1 MLTGRRTGPIG
12 RLGAAAA
19 RHPWVTL
26 GCWLVVVAAA
36 AATALGGI
44 GGQTLFDRLG
54 GSVPS
59 VHGESSAG
67 ADRLA
72 SNSGKSVT
80 LLIHGVDPTDPEIV
94 DRTTVLARDLAAL
107 PGTTVV
113 DPLAVPGGIK
123 NPQIPKAQFA
133 PLFAKDG
140 RGVLITATVSG
151 VDGHSASQATVDHAQ
166 RLMDAAADDLRTAHP
181 SATAAVGSTQLLT
194 DSLMSISENDLRRG
208 ETVAL
213 PIALLVMLIVFG
225 GFIAAGLPLIG
236 AGASIVTSLG
246 VLLAFTY
253 VTDIANT
260 VINVVTAVGLGLS
273 IDYGLLVVSRFR
285 EEYRASV
292 AALDCASSSRL
303 RQTFGRNHDEL
314 AQSGARER
322 ERDRAVRVAAVATAL
337 DRAGRT
343 VLFSGTTFAIASL
356 GLLVFEP
363 TFVHAVGIAAIAVTV
378 IAMLSATTLIP
389 AIIGLTG
396 QKLLKPG
403 ALTRL
408 PWLGR
413 DITRFGDVAP
423 EEGFFSRLTRRV
435 QRHPAL
441 VTLGCVVVLLMLASP
456 VLTLNLANTSIDAV
470 PRASS
475 QYTFET
481 TLTDEFPDAAPARVQ
496 LVTTTREH
504 LVDWTRD
511 VTKLAHVDAVQQP
524 QKSGESWTARVEVN
538 PRDGIEVVRSI
549 RADPPRFD
557 HWVTG
562 IDAGTVDLA
571 DSLARGAPWAILIV
585 AVGTIVL
592 LFLMTGSLVIPL
604 KALLAS
610 ALSLGASLGLLV
622 WGFQDG
628 AFAGILGF
636 DADRVYGVDVIVLLL
651 ALAFGF
657 GLAMDYEM
665 FILSRIKER
674 VDAAVPGREAIA
686 LGLQRSGRI
695 ITSAALIIIVVFAG
709 FATGDLIIIKQ
720 LGVALAFAVFIDA
733 TLVRCL
739 LVPAFMSWQERI
751 MWWAPRWMKRVHAK
765 IGIAEN

>member
-1 MLTGRRTGPIG
+1 MTQPTSRGPEPVRVGPIG
-12 RLGAAAA
+12 RLGATAA

-26 GCWLVVVAAA
+26 VCWLVVVAAA

-44 GGQTLFDRLG
+44 GGQTLFDRLA

-72 SNSGKSVT
+72 SSSGKSVT
-80 LLIHGVDPTDPEIV
+80 LLIHGVDLS
-94 DRTTVLARDLAAL
+94 DREVATRTNALARDLAAL
-107 PGTTVV
+107 PETTVA
-113 DPLAVPGGIK
+113 DPLAAPGGIQ
-123 NPQIPKAQFA
+123 NPQVA
-133 PLFAKDG
+133 PLVAKDG
-140 RGVLITATVSG
+140 RGVLITATVAAAG
-151 VDGHSASQATVDHAQ
+151 GHSASQATVDDVQ
-166 RLMDAAADDLRTAHP
+166 RLIDAAADDLRAAHRA
-181 SATAAVGSTQLLT
+181 ATVAVGSTQLLT
-194 DSLMSISENDLRRG
+194 DSLMSISESDLRRG

-285 EEYRASV
+285 EEYRA
-292 AALDCASSSRL
+292 AAGRDSATRERL
-303 RQTFGRNHDEL
+303 RKLYGRDHDEP
-314 AQSGARER
+314 AQHGAIRI
-322 ERDRAVRVAAVATAL
+322 AAVASAL
-337 DRAGRT
+337 DHAGRT

-396 QKLLKPG
+396 QKLLRPG

-413 DITRFGDVAP
+413 SITRFGDVAP
-423 EEGFFSRLTRRV
+423 AEGFFSRLTRRV

-441 VTLGCVVVLLMLASP
+441 VTLGCVVVLLLLGSP
-456 VLTLNLANTSIDAV
+456 VVTLALANTSIDAV

-496 LVTTTREH
+496 LVTTTRQH
-504 LVDWTRD
+504 LVDWTRE
-511 VTKLAHVDAVQQP
+511 VTKLAHVESVQQP

-538 PRDGIEVVRSI
+538 PRDGVEVVRSI
-549 RADPPRFD
+549 RADPPHFD

-562 IDAGTVDLA
+562 VDAGTVDLA
-571 DSLARGAPWAILIV
+571 DSLVRGAPWAILIV
-585 AVGTIVL
+585 AAGTIAL
-592 LFLMTGSLVIPL
+592 LFLMTGSLVVPL

-628 AFAGILGF
+628 AFAVILGF
-636 DADRVYGVDVIVLLL
+636 DAGRVYGVDVIVLLL

-674 VDAAVPGREAIA
+674 VDAGLPGREAIA

-739 LVPAFMSWQERI
+739 LVPAFMTWQERI

-765 IGIAEN
+765 IGIAES

>member
-1 MLTGRRTGPIG
+1 MPVRTGPIG
-12 RLGAAAA
+12 RLGAWAA
-19 RHPWVTL
+19 RHPWITI
-26 GCWLVVVAAA
+26 GCWLVVVGIAG
-36 AATALGGI
+36 ATALAGV
-44 GGQTLFDRLG
+44 GGQNLFDRLG

-67 ADRLA
+67 ADRLGA
-72 SNSGKSVT
+72 TTGKSIT
-80 LLIHGVDPTDPEIV
+80 LLVHGVDPADAELTS
-94 DRTTVLARDLAAL
+94 RTTELASDLSKL
-107 PGTTVV
+107 PNTTVA
-113 DPLAVPGGIK
+113 DPLAVPGGIR
-123 NPQIPKAQFA
+123 NPLVA
-133 PLFAKDG
+133 PLVAKDG
-140 RGVLITATVSG
+140 NGILVTATVAGEGGS
-151 VDGHSASQATVDHAQ
+151 SASQATLKQAQ
-166 RLMDAAADDLRTAHP
+166 RELDDAAHDLRTAHP
-181 SATAAVGSTQLLT
+181 GATIEVGSTQLLT
-194 DSLMSISENDLRRG
+194 ESLMSISENDLRRG

-213 PIALLVMLIVFG
+213 PIALIVMLVVFG

-285 EEYRASV
+285 EDYRA
-292 AALDCASSSRL
+292 AAAA
-303 RQTFGRNHDEL
+303 G
-314 AQSGARER
+314 
-322 ERDRAVRVAAVATAL
+322 ERDRAIRIAAVASSL
-337 DRAGRT
+337 DHAGRT

-363 TFVHAVGIAAIAVTV
+363 AFVHAVGIAAIAVTV

-408 PWLGR
+408 PLLGR
-413 DITRFGDVAP
+413 YITRFGDVAP
-423 EEGFFSRLTRRV
+423 DEGFFSKLTRRV

-441 VTLGCVVVLLMLASP
+441 VTFGCVIVLLLLGSP
-456 VLTLNLANTSIDAV
+456 VATLTLANTSIDAV

-481 TLTDEFPDAAPARVQ
+481 TLTDEFPDAAPARAQ
-496 LVTTTREH
+496 LVTTTRDD
-504 LVDWTRD
+504 LVQWSDQ
-511 VTKLAHVDAVQQP
+511 VAKLARVDSVRRP
-524 QKSGESWTARVEVN
+524 QKSGDSWTARVEVE
-538 PRDGIEVVRSI
+538 PRDGVEVVRSI
-549 RADPPRFD
+549 RADPPSYA

-592 LFLMTGSLVIPL
+592 LFLMTGSLVVPL
-604 KALLAS
+604 KALFAS

-674 VDAAVPGREAIA
+674 VDAGAPGREAIA

-739 LVPAFMSWQERI
+739 LVPAFMTWQEHI
-751 MWWAPRWMKRVHAK
+751 MWWAPRWAKRLHER
-765 IGIAEN
+765 IGIAES

>member
-1 MLTGRRTGPIG
+1 MELAGHRIGPIG
-12 RLGAAAA
+12 RLGANAA
-19 RHPWVTL
+19 RHPWITL
-26 GCWLVVVAAA
+26 ACWLVVIAAA

-44 GGQTLFDRLG
+44 GGQSLFDRLA

-67 ADRLA
+67 AARLA
-72 SNSGKSVT
+72 SASGKSIT
-80 LLIHGVDPTDPEIV
+80 LLIHGVDPDDPEV
-94 DRTTVLARDLAAL
+94 TARTAELAKSLAAL
-107 PGTTVV
+107 PATTVA
-113 DPLAVPGGIK
+113 DPLAVPGGIG
-123 NPQIPKAQFA
+123 NPQVS
-133 PLFAKDG
+133 PLVATDG
-140 RGVLITATVSG
+140 KGILITASVAG
-151 VDGHSASQATVDHAQ
+151 IHGAPASQQTLDHAQ
-166 RLMDAAADDLRTAHP
+166 RLMDAAARDLRAAHP
-181 SATAAVGSTQLLT
+181 GTTAEVGSAQLLT
-194 DSLMSISENDLRRG
+194 HSLTSISENDLRRG

-213 PIALLVMLIVFG
+213 PIALVVMLIVFG
-225 GFIAAGLPLIG
+225 GFIAAGLPLLG

-292 AALDCASSSRL
+292 ATGADAASRETRL
-303 RQTFGRNHDEL
+303 
-314 AQSGARER
+314 
-322 ERDRAVRVAAVATAL
+322 VAVALSL

-356 GLLVFEP
+356 GLLVFAP
-363 TFVHAVGIAAIAVTV
+363 AFVHAVGIAAIAVTV

-396 QKLLKPG
+396 QKLLRPG

-408 PWLGR
+408 PLVGHQ
-413 DITRFGDVAP
+413 IARFGDVAP
-423 EEGFFSRLTRRV
+423 DEGFFSRLTRRV

-441 VTLGCVVVLLMLASP
+441 VTIGCVVALLLLGSP
-456 VLTLNLANTSIDAV
+456 VVSLTLANTSIDAV

-496 LVTTTREH
+496 LVTTSRPDLAEWSGR
-504 LVDWTRD
+504 VA
-511 VTKLAHVDAVQQP
+511 KLAHVRSVGDAAE
-524 QKSGESWTARVEVN
+524 SGGSWTARVQVDA
-538 PRDGIEVVRSI
+538 RDGVAVVREI
-549 RADPPRFD
+549 RGDAPSFR

-571 DSLARGAPWAILIV
+571 DSLAASAPLAILIV
-585 AVGTIVL
+585 AAGTIVL
-592 LFLMTGSLVIPL
+592 LFLMTGSLVVPL
-604 KALLAS
+604 KALVAS
-610 ALSLGASLGLLV
+610 ALSLGASLGVLV

-674 VDAAVPGREAIA
+674 VDAGLTGREAIA

-709 FATGDLIIIKQ
+709 FATGDLVLIKQ

-739 LVPAFMSWQERI
+739 LVPAFMTWQERI
-751 MWWAPRWMKRVHAK
+751 MWWAPRWMKRLHAK
-765 IGIAEN
+765 IGIAEA